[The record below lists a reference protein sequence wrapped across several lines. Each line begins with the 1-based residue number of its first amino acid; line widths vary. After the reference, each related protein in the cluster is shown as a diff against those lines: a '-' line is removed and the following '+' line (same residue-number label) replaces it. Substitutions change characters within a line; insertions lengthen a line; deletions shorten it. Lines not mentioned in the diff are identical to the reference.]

1 MMKTQLD
8 HGGVVR
14 TGIGGAGTLFGC
26 LLIALL
32 LCIVQISGSKML
44 IAACLVAFLA
54 FHFWSCFQNDAMC
67 VLLFFLPWSPLL
79 RMDRSSISLFTIA
92 LLVTCLYYW
101 QRDGFRLSL
110 YQILVTAF
118 LAVTTLIAKAIQSN
132 PIQNHYLFFFM
143 MLLLFPCVAK
153 GLRGAANF
161 SRLTLFF
168 ACGIIVAALSARQ
181 IAAYPNI
188 SQYIKVDSYLK
199 ITRLSGYYRDPNFY
213 SAHITACLAGVQ
225 LLMSRERQRSRQ
237 IVWIGVMMVLVYC
250 GLLSA
255 SKSFVIVLAC
265 LFLVWVPILLARGN
279 VKRGT
284 AILAGVACAAAVMLL
299 SAAVQDLLRM
309 VMSRF
314 SYAANVSDLTTHR
327 SEIWRMY
334 LHDLSYDPVLMLLGS
349 GFTSVTLRMKAS
361 HNTIIQGVFQFGLI
375 GLPVLCTWLVMTLK
389 RASGRS
395 GCRKN
400 AFLLMCVGVALPWM
414 ALDILFF
421 DEFFLLPVYAVI
433 GAGYAAS
440 GSEQIDGNVVNSAER
455 ARRTYADHL

>member
-1 MMKTQLD
+1 MIKTQLD

-153 GLRGAANF
+153 GLRDAANF

-168 ACGIIVAALSARQ
+168 SCGIIMAALSARQ

-265 LFLVWVPILLARGN
+265 LFFVWVPILLARGN

-361 HNTIIQGVFQFGLI
+361 HNTIIQGVF
-375 GLPVLCTWLVMTLK
+375 
-389 RASGRS
+389 
-395 GCRKN
+395 
-400 AFLLMCVGVALPWM
+400 
-414 ALDILFF
+414 
-421 DEFFLLPVYAVI
+421 
-433 GAGYAAS
+433 
-440 GSEQIDGNVVNSAER
+440 
-455 ARRTYADHL
+455 

>member
-1 MMKTQLD
+1 MESAFADGPQQHLVIY
-8 HGGVVR
+8 H
-14 TGIGGAGTLFGC
+14 C
-26 LLIALL
+26 IA
-32 LCIVQISGSKML
+32 CDML
-44 IAACLVAFLA
+44 
-54 FHFWSCFQNDAMC
+54 
-67 VLLFFLPWSPLL
+67 VLLAERWFSSVAVSDLGDGIS
-79 RMDRSSISLFTIA
+79 RGHDADREGDPVEPHSESLSVLFHDA
-92 LLVTCLYYW
+92 
-101 QRDGFRLSL
+101 S
-110 YQILVTAF
+110 
-118 LAVTTLIAKAIQSN
+118 AVS
-132 PIQNHYLFFFM
+132 
-143 MLLLFPCVAK
+143 
-153 GLRGAANF
+153 LRGKGA
-161 SRLTLFF
+161 SRRSQFFETDPVF

-213 SAHITACLAGVQ
+213 CAHITACLAGVQ
-225 LLMSRERQRSRQ
+225 LLMSRERRRSRQ

-255 SKSFVIVLAC
+255 SKSFVVVLAC
-265 LFLVWVPILLARGN
+265 LFLVWVPVLLTGGH
-279 VKRGT
+279 VKRGI

-334 LHDLSYDPVLMLLGS
+334 LHDISHDPVLMLLGS
-349 GFTSVTLRMKAS
+349 GFTSVTLGTKAS
-361 HNTIIQGVFQFGLI
+361 HNTIIQGAFQFGLI
-375 GLPVLCTWLVMTLK
+375 GLPVLCAWLVMTLK
-389 RASGRS
+389 RTSGRS

-400 AFLLMCVGVALPWM
+400 AFLLMCVGVVLPWM

-433 GAGYAAS
+433 GAGYAAP
-440 GSEQIDGNVVNSAER
+440 GDEQIDGNVVRAVER
-455 ARRTYADHL
+455 MR

>member
-1 MMKTQLD
+1 MKTQLD
-8 HGGVVR
+8 HGDIAG
-14 TGIGGAGTLFGC
+14 TDTGGAGTLFGC

-32 LCIVQISGSKML
+32 LCVVQISGSKML
-44 IAACLVAFLA
+44 IAACLAAFLA

-79 RMDRSSISLFTIA
+79 RTDRGSISFFTIA

-101 QRDGFRLSL
+101 HRDGFRLAL
-110 YQILVTAF
+110 HQILVTAF
-118 LAVTTLIAKAIQSN
+118 LAVTTLIAKAVRSN
-132 PIQNHYLFFFM
+132 PIENHYLFFFV

-153 GLRGAANF
+153 GLSGTAGF

-168 ACGIIVAALSARQ
+168 ACGIIMAALSARQ

-213 SAHITACLAGVQ
+213 CAHITACLAGVQ
-225 LLMSRERQRSRQ
+225 LLMSRERRRSRQ
-237 IVWIGVMMVLVYC
+237 IVWIGVMMVLIYC

-255 SKSFVIVLAC
+255 SKSFVVVLAC
-265 LFLVWVPILLARGN
+265 LFLVWVPILLTRDN
-279 VKRGT
+279 VKRGI
-284 AILAGVACAAAVMLL
+284 AILAGVACAAAVILL
-299 SAAVQDLLRM
+299 SAAVQDLLHM

-314 SYAANVSDLTTHR
+314 STASNVSDLTTHR

-334 LHDLSYDPVLMLLGS
+334 LHELSRDPVLMLLGS
-349 GFTSVTLRMKAS
+349 GYTSVTLGTKAS

-375 GLPVLCTWLVMTLK
+375 GLPVLCAWLVMTLR
-389 RASGRS
+389 RAGGGS
-395 GCRKN
+395 GCRQN
-400 AFLLMCVGVALPWM
+400 AFLLMCVGVMLPWM

-433 GAGYAAS
+433 GAGYAAPGNEQ
-440 GSEQIDGNVVNSAER
+440 GSGNVER
-455 ARRTYADHL
+455 AVERTR

>member
-168 ACGIIVAALSARQ
+168 SCGIIMAALSARQ

-255 SKSFVIVLAC
+255 SKSFVVVLAC
-265 LFLVWVPILLARGN
+265 LFLVWVPVLLTGGH
-279 VKRGT
+279 VKRGI

-361 HNTIIQGVFQFGLI
+361 IIQGVFQFGLI

-400 AFLLMCVGVALPWM
+400 AFLLMCVGVVLPWM
-414 ALDILFF
+414 ALDIMFF

-433 GAGYAAS
+433 GAGYAAP
-440 GSEQIDGNVVNSAER
+440 GDEQIGGNVVRAAER
-455 ARRTYADHL
+455 AR

>member
-153 GLRGAANF
+153 GLCGAANF

-168 ACGIIVAALSARQ
+168 SCGIIVAALSARQ

-265 LFLVWVPILLARGN
+265 LFLVWVPILLTRDN
-279 VKRGT
+279 VKRGIS
-284 AILAGVACAAAVMLL
+284 ILAGVACAAAVILL
-299 SAAVQDLLRM
+299 SAAVQDLLHM

-314 SYAANVSDLTTHR
+314 SNASNVSDLTTHR

-375 GLPVLCTWLVMTLK
+375 GLPVLCAWLVMTLK
-389 RASGRS
+389 RASGRN

-400 AFLLMCVGVALPWM
+400 AFLLMCVGVVLPWM
-414 ALDILFF
+414 ALDILQY
-421 DEFFLLPVYAVI
+421 DEFFLLPVYVLLGVAHV
-433 GAGYAAS
+433 AGWDTPA
-440 GSEQIDGNVVNSAER
+440 ESAE
-455 ARRTYADHL
+455 TQENAD

>member
-1 MMKTQLD
+1 MNKTQLD

-14 TGIGGAGTLFGC
+14 TGIGGVGTLFGC

-153 GLRGAANF
+153 GLSGAVSF

-168 ACGIIVAALSARQ
+168 ACGIIMAALSARQ

-225 LLMSRERQRSRQ
+225 LLMSRERRRSRQ
-237 IVWIGVMMVLVYC
+237 IVWLGVMMVLIYC

-265 LFLVWVPILLARGN
+265 LFFVWVPILLARGN

-314 SYAANVSDLTTHR
+314 SYASDVSGLTTHR
-327 SEIWRMY
+327 SDIWKMY
-334 LHDLSYDPVLMLLGS
+334 LNELNHDPALLLLGS
-349 GFTSVTLRMKAS
+349 GFTSVTLEAKAS

-400 AFLLMCVGVALPWM
+400 AFLLMCVGVVLPWM
-414 ALDILFF
+414 ALDIMFF

-455 ARRTYADHL
+455 AR

>member
-1 MMKTQLD
+1 MKTQLD

-79 RMDRSSISLFTIA
+79 RMDRSISLFTIA

-153 GLRGAANF
+153 GLCGAANF

-168 ACGIIVAALSARQ
+168 SCGIIMAALSARQ
-181 IAAYPNI
+181 IAAFPNI

-237 IVWIGVMMVLVYC
+237 IVWLGVMMVLIYC
-250 GLLSA
+250 GMLSA

-265 LFLVWVPILLARGN
+265 LFLVWVPILLTRDN
-279 VKRGT
+279 VKRGI
-284 AILAGVACAAAVMLL
+284 AILAGVACAAAVILL
-299 SAAVQDLLRM
+299 SAAVQDLLHM

-314 SYAANVSDLTTHR
+314 SNASNVSDLTTHR

-375 GLPVLCTWLVMTLK
+375 GLPVLCAWLVMTLK

-400 AFLLMCVGVALPWM
+400 AFLLMCVGVVLPWM

-455 ARRTYADHL
+455 AR

>member
-1 MMKTQLD
+1 
-8 HGGVVR
+8 
-14 TGIGGAGTLFGC
+14 
-26 LLIALL
+26 
-32 LCIVQISGSKML
+32 
-44 IAACLVAFLA
+44 
-54 FHFWSCFQNDAMC
+54 
-67 VLLFFLPWSPLL
+67 
-79 RMDRSSISLFTIA
+79 
-92 LLVTCLYYW
+92 
-101 QRDGFRLSL
+101 
-110 YQILVTAF
+110 
-118 LAVTTLIAKAIQSN
+118 
-132 PIQNHYLFFFM
+132 
-143 MLLLFPCVAK
+143 
-153 GLRGAANF
+153 
-161 SRLTLFF
+161 
-168 ACGIIVAALSARQ
+168 
-181 IAAYPNI
+181 
-188 SQYIKVDSYLK
+188 
-199 ITRLSGYYRDPNFY
+199 
-213 SAHITACLAGVQ
+213 
-225 LLMSRERQRSRQ
+225 MSRERQRSRQ
-237 IVWIGVMMVLVYC
+237 IVWLGVMMVLIYC

-255 SKSFVIVLAC
+255 SKSFVVVLAC
-265 LFLVWVPILLARGN
+265 LFLVWVPVLLTGGH
-279 VKRGT
+279 VKRGI

-400 AFLLMCVGVALPWM
+400 AFLLMCVGVVLPWM

-440 GSEQIDGNVVNSAER
+440 GSDQIDGNVVNSAER
-455 ARRTYADHL
+455 AR

>member
-8 HGGVVR
+8 HGGIAG
-14 TGIGGAGTLFGC
+14 TDIGGAGTLFGC

-44 IAACLVAFLA
+44 IAACLAAFLA

-79 RMDRSSISLFTIA
+79 RTDRGSISFFTIA
-92 LLVTCLYYW
+92 LLLTCLYYW
-101 QRDGFRLSL
+101 QRDGFRLAL

-118 LAVTTLIAKAIQSN
+118 LAVTTLIAKAIRSN
-132 PIQNHYLFFFM
+132 PIENHYLFFFM

-153 GLRGAANF
+153 GLSGAVSF

-168 ACGIIVAALSARQ
+168 ACGIIMAALSARQ

-213 SAHITACLAGVQ
+213 CAHITACLAGVQ
-225 LLMSRERQRSRQ
+225 LLMSRERRRSRQ

-255 SKSFVIVLAC
+255 SKSFVVVLAC
-265 LFLVWVPILLARGN
+265 LFLVWVPVLLTGGH
-279 VKRGT
+279 VKRGI

-299 SAAVQDLLRM
+299 SAAVQDMLRM

-334 LHDLSYDPVLMLLGS
+334 LHELSRDPVLMLLGS
-349 GFTSVTLRMKAS
+349 GFTSVTLGTKAS

-375 GLPVLCTWLVMTLK
+375 GLPVLCAWLVMTLK
-389 RASGRS
+389 RTSGRS
-395 GCRKN
+395 GCRRN
-400 AFLLMCVGVALPWM
+400 AFLLMCVGVVLPWM

-440 GSEQIDGNVVNSAER
+440 ETNYSAGNVVRAVER
-455 ARRTYADHL
+455 TR

>member
-79 RMDRSSISLFTIA
+79 RMDRSISLFTIA

-153 GLRGAANF
+153 GLCGAANF

-168 ACGIIVAALSARQ
+168 SCGIIMAALSARQ
-181 IAAYPNI
+181 IAAFPNI

-237 IVWIGVMMVLVYC
+237 IVWLGVMMVLIYC
-250 GLLSA
+250 GMLSA

-265 LFLVWVPILLARGN
+265 LFLVWVPILLTRDN
-279 VKRGT
+279 VKRGI
-284 AILAGVACAAAVMLL
+284 AILAGVACAAAVILL
-299 SAAVQDLLRM
+299 SAAVQDLLHM

-314 SYAANVSDLTTHR
+314 SNASNVSDLTTHR

-375 GLPVLCTWLVMTLK
+375 GLPVLCAWLVMTLK

-400 AFLLMCVGVALPWM
+400 AFLLMCVGVVLPWM

-455 ARRTYADHL
+455 AR

>member
-1 MMKTQLD
+1 M
-8 HGGVVR
+8 
-14 TGIGGAGTLFGC
+14 
-26 LLIALL
+26 
-32 LCIVQISGSKML
+32 
-44 IAACLVAFLA
+44 
-54 FHFWSCFQNDAMC
+54 
-67 VLLFFLPWSPLL
+67 
-79 RMDRSSISLFTIA
+79 
-92 LLVTCLYYW
+92 TCLYYW
-101 QRDGFRLSL
+101 QRDGFRLAL

-118 LAVTTLIAKAIQSN
+118 LAVTTLIAKAIRSN
-132 PIQNHYLFFFM
+132 PIENHYLFFFM

-153 GLRGAANF
+153 GLSGAVSF

-168 ACGIIVAALSARQ
+168 ACGIIMAALSARQ

-213 SAHITACLAGVQ
+213 CAHITACLAGVQ
-225 LLMSRERQRSRQ
+225 LLMSRERRRSRQ

-255 SKSFVIVLAC
+255 SKSFVVVLAC
-265 LFLVWVPILLARGN
+265 QFLVWDPVLLTGGH
-279 VKRGT
+279 VKRGI
-284 AILAGVACAAAVMLL
+284 AILAGVACATAVMLL

-334 LHDLSYDPVLMLLGS
+334 LHDISHDPVLMLLGS
-349 GFTSVTLRMKAS
+349 GFTSVTLGTKAS

-375 GLPVLCTWLVMTLK
+375 GLPVLCAWLVMTLK
-389 RASGRS
+389 RTSGRS
-395 GCRKN
+395 GCRRN
-400 AFLLMCVGVALPWM
+400 AFLLMCVGVVLPWM

-433 GAGYAAS
+433 GAGYAVPETNYSA
-440 GSEQIDGNVVNSAER
+440 GNVVRAVER
-455 ARRTYADHL
+455 TR

>member
-1 MMKTQLD
+1 M
-8 HGGVVR
+8 
-14 TGIGGAGTLFGC
+14 
-26 LLIALL
+26 
-32 LCIVQISGSKML
+32 
-44 IAACLVAFLA
+44 
-54 FHFWSCFQNDAMC
+54 
-67 VLLFFLPWSPLL
+67 
-79 RMDRSSISLFTIA
+79 
-92 LLVTCLYYW
+92 YYW
-101 QRDGFRLSL
+101 QRDGFRLAL

-118 LAVTTLIAKAIQSN
+118 LAVTTLIAKAIRSN
-132 PIQNHYLFFFM
+132 PIENHYLFFFM

-153 GLRGAANF
+153 ELSGAVSF

-168 ACGIIVAALSARQ
+168 ACGIIMAALSARQ
-181 IAAYPNI
+181 IAGYPNI

-213 SAHITACLAGVQ
+213 CAHITACLAGVQ

-237 IVWIGVMMVLVYC
+237 IVWLGVMMVLIYC
-250 GLLSA
+250 GMLSA

-265 LFLVWVPILLARGN
+265 LFLVWVPILLTRDN
-279 VKRGT
+279 VKRGI

-314 SYAANVSDLTTHR
+314 SNAANVSDLTTHR

-334 LHDLSYDPVLMLLGS
+334 LHDISHDPVLMLLGS
-349 GFTSVTLRMKAS
+349 GFTSVTLGTKAS

-375 GLPVLCTWLVMTLK
+375 GLPALCAWLVMTLK
-389 RASGRS
+389 RTSGRS
-395 GCRKN
+395 GCRRN
-400 AFLLMCVGVALPWM
+400 AFLLMCVGVVLPWM

-433 GAGYAAS
+433 GAVYAAP
-440 GSEQIDGNVVNSAER
+440 GNEQGAGNVVRAVER
-455 ARRTYADHL
+455 TR

>member
-8 HGGVVR
+8 HGGAAG
-14 TGIGGAGTLFGC
+14 TDIGGAGTLFGC

-44 IAACLVAFLA
+44 IAACLTAFLA
-54 FHFWSCFQNDAMC
+54 FHFWSCFQNDAMS
-67 VLLFFLPWSPLL
+67 VLLFFLSWSPLL
-79 RMDRSSISLFTIA
+79 RTDRGSISFFTIA

-101 QRDGFRLSL
+101 QRDGFRLAL

-118 LAVTTLIAKAIQSN
+118 LAVTTLIAKAIRSN
-132 PIQNHYLFFFM
+132 PIENHYLFFFV

-153 GLRGAANF
+153 GLSGTDIF

-168 ACGIIVAALSARQ
+168 SCGIIMAALSARQ

-213 SAHITACLAGVQ
+213 CAHITACLAGVQ
-225 LLMSRERQRSRQ
+225 LLMSRERRRSRQ

-265 LFLVWVPILLARGN
+265 LFLVWVPVLLTGGH
-279 VKRGT
+279 VKRGV

-314 SYAANVSDLTTHR
+314 SNVSGVSDLTTHR

-334 LHDLSYDPVLMLLGS
+334 LHELSRDPVLMLLGS
-349 GFTSVTLRMKAS
+349 GYTSATLGTKAS

-375 GLPVLCTWLVMTLK
+375 GLPVLCAWLVMTLR
-389 RASGRS
+389 RAGGGS
-395 GCRKN
+395 GCRRN
-400 AFLLMCVGVALPWM
+400 AFLFMCVGVVLPWM

-433 GAGYAAS
+433 GAGYAAP
-440 GSEQIDGNVVNSAER
+440 ETAYTDGNVVCAVER
-455 ARRTYADHL
+455 MR

>member
-44 IAACLVAFLA
+44 IAACLAAFLA

-153 GLRGAANF
+153 GLCGAANF

-168 ACGIIVAALSARQ
+168 SCGIIVAALSARQ

-225 LLMSRERQRSRQ
+225 LLMSRERRRSRQ

-255 SKSFVIVLAC
+255 SKSFVVVLAC
-265 LFLVWVPILLARGN
+265 LFLVWVPVLLTGGH
-279 VKRGT
+279 VKRGI

-375 GLPVLCTWLVMTLK
+375 GLPVLCAWLVMTLK
-389 RASGRS
+389 RTSGRS

-400 AFLLMCVGVALPWM
+400 AFLLMCVGVVLPWM

-440 GSEQIDGNVVNSAER
+440 GSDQIDGNVVNSAER
-455 ARRTYADHL
+455 AR

>member
-8 HGGVVR
+8 HGSIAG
-14 TGIGGAGTLFGC
+14 TDTGGAGTLFGC

-32 LCIVQISGSKML
+32 LCVVQISGSKML

-79 RMDRSSISLFTIA
+79 RTDRGSISLFTIA
-92 LLVTCLYYW
+92 LLVACLYYW
-101 QRDGFRLSL
+101 HRDGFRLAL

-118 LAVTTLIAKAIQSN
+118 LVVTTLIAKAIRSN
-132 PIQNHYLFFFM
+132 PIENHYLFFFM

-153 GLRGAANF
+153 GLCGTAGF

-168 ACGIIVAALSARQ
+168 ACGIIMAALSARQ

-213 SAHITACLAGVQ
+213 CAHITACLAGVQ
-225 LLMSRERQRSRQ
+225 LLMSRERRRSRQ

-255 SKSFVIVLAC
+255 SKSFVVVLAC
-265 LFLVWVPILLARGN
+265 LFLVWVPVLLTGGH
-279 VKRGT
+279 VKRGV

-309 VMSRF
+309 VVSRF
-314 SYAANVSDLTTHR
+314 SNVSGVSDLTTHR

-334 LHDLSYDPVLMLLGS
+334 LHDISRDPVLMLLGS
-349 GFTSVTLRMKAS
+349 GYTSVTLGTKAS

-375 GLPVLCTWLVMTLK
+375 GLPVLCAWLVMTLR
-389 RASGRS
+389 RASGGS
-395 GCRKN
+395 GCRRD
-400 AFLLMCVGVALPWM
+400 AFLLMCVGVMLPWM

-433 GAGYAAS
+433 GAVYAAP
-440 GSEQIDGNVVNSAER
+440 ETEYTDGIVVCAVER
-455 ARRTYADHL
+455 MR

>member
-1 MMKTQLD
+1 MNKTQLD

-14 TGIGGAGTLFGC
+14 TGIGGVGTLFGC

-44 IAACLVAFLA
+44 IAACLAAFLA

-168 ACGIIVAALSARQ
+168 SCGIIMAALSARQ

-225 LLMSRERQRSRQ
+225 LLMSRERRRSRQ
-237 IVWIGVMMVLVYC
+237 IVWLGVMMVLIYC

-265 LFLVWVPILLARGN
+265 LFFVWVPILLARGN

-400 AFLLMCVGVALPWM
+400 AFLLMCVGVVLPWM
-414 ALDILFF
+414 ALDIMFF

-433 GAGYAAS
+433 GAGYAAP
-440 GSEQIDGNVVNSAER
+440 GDEQIGGNVVRAAER
-455 ARRTYADHL
+455 AR

>member
-1 MMKTQLD
+1 
-8 HGGVVR
+8 
-14 TGIGGAGTLFGC
+14 
-26 LLIALL
+26 
-32 LCIVQISGSKML
+32 
-44 IAACLVAFLA
+44 
-54 FHFWSCFQNDAMC
+54 
-67 VLLFFLPWSPLL
+67 
-79 RMDRSSISLFTIA
+79 
-92 LLVTCLYYW
+92 
-101 QRDGFRLSL
+101 
-110 YQILVTAF
+110 
-118 LAVTTLIAKAIQSN
+118 
-132 PIQNHYLFFFM
+132 
-143 MLLLFPCVAK
+143 
-153 GLRGAANF
+153 
-161 SRLTLFF
+161 
-168 ACGIIVAALSARQ
+168 
-181 IAAYPNI
+181 
-188 SQYIKVDSYLK
+188 
-199 ITRLSGYYRDPNFY
+199 
-213 SAHITACLAGVQ
+213 
-225 LLMSRERQRSRQ
+225 MSRERQRSRQ
-237 IVWIGVMMVLVYC
+237 IVWLGVMMVLIYC
-250 GLLSA
+250 GMLSA

-265 LFLVWVPILLARGN
+265 LFFVWVPILLARGN

-299 SAAVQDLLRM
+299 SAAVQDLLHM

-314 SYAANVSDLTTHR
+314 SNASNVSDLTTHR

-400 AFLLMCVGVALPWM
+400 AFLLMCVGVVLPWM

-455 ARRTYADHL
+455 AR